1 LKGETFTEGRNGLGT
16 SDAVR
21 SEVGSFNGADRGPNA
36 GSSSGKIGP
45 ASSLGLALEE
55 EQILLRQFK
64 SITIPIFLESTQSVQ
79 SLKMESDERP
89 QKMRKL
95 SHDHEVS
102 QTEGDALKN
111 DANAVNENDVV
122 QPTAGDET
130 VSQKNENAETK
141 PVTVPTDAVR
151 ADGSLTT
158 NAQDPP
164 MSKNQLKKLRK
175 KQEWEA
181 GREERKVIRKEK
193 VVAKRE
199 RKRAAKEQ
207 AEEEGGEKPLTGAEK
222 RMRHI
227 QRPVQL
233 NVTIV
238 LDCDFDNLMR
248 DNERVSL
255 GSQITRC
262 YSDNKNSKY
271 RAHLTVSSFGGHL
284 RERFDG
290 LLNGV
295 YKQWKGMRFMDEDFV
310 ETAEKAKE
318 WMNDT
323 RGKPFKGAFAKYA
336 DLEPA
341 KIEELKQQGE
351 IVYLSSEA
359 DDTLEELKPFSTYI
373 IGGLVDKNREKGICH
388 KRATQRGIRT
398 AKLPIGKYLDM
409 ASRKVLAT
417 NHVNEIMVHWLECGD
432 WGEAFMK
439 VMPKRKG
446 GKLRDESDKNEGGE
460 DPADAEEDVAEVD
473 ADDEQALEE
482 QANNA
487 AEVEE
492 GVKETPD
499 VTMAAAS

>member
-1 LKGETFTEGRNGLGT
+1 
-16 SDAVR
+16 
-21 SEVGSFNGADRGPNA
+21 
-36 GSSSGKIGP
+36 
-45 ASSLGLALEE
+45 
-55 EQILLRQFK
+55 
-64 SITIPIFLESTQSVQ
+64 
-79 SLKMESDERP
+79 MENDERP

-95 SHDHEVS
+95 SHDHEELQAEVETAKNIPDPVNGNGEVQQNVGHEDIS
-102 QTEGDALKN
+102 Q
-111 DANAVNENDVV
+111 
-122 QPTAGDET
+122 
-130 VSQKNENAETK
+130 ENAQSV
-141 PVTVPTDAVR
+141 PAALPTDAVR
-151 ADGSLTT
+151 ADGTLST
-158 NAQDPP
+158 NAQDPPP

-181 GREERKVIRKEK
+181 GREERKVVRKEK

-199 RKRAAKEQ
+199 RKRAAKDQ
-207 AEEEGGEKPLTGAEK
+207 AEAEGLEKPLTGAEK

-233 NVTIV
+233 NVTFI

-248 DNERVSL
+248 DHERVSL

-262 YSDNKNSKY
+262 YSDNKNAKF

-290 LLNGV
+290 LLLGV
-295 YKQWKGMRFMDEDFV
+295 YRQWKGMRFMDEDFV
-310 ETAEKAKE
+310 ETSIKAKE
-318 WMNDT
+318 WMDDT

-341 KIEELKQQGE
+341 QIEELKQQGE
-351 IVYLSSEA
+351 VVYLSSEA

-388 KRATQRGIRT
+388 KRATERGIRT

-409 ASRKVLAT
+409 SSRKVLAT

-446 GKLRDESDKNEGGE
+446 GKLREEGDQHEGGE
-460 DPADAEEDVAEVD
+460 DPADAEEEFEDVEQADGNGEQNVEEASAEEKQELEQPVNKVAEV
-473 ADDEQALEE
+473 QALEGP
-482 QANNA
+482 AN
-487 AEVEE
+487 AEVEALAE
-492 GVKETPD
+492 PANPATEVEAKKEATPD
-499 VTMAAAS
+499 VTMTAAS

>member
-1 LKGETFTEGRNGLGT
+1 MEGE
-16 SDAVR
+16 
-21 SEVGSFNGADRGPNA
+21 
-36 GSSSGKIGP
+36 
-45 ASSLGLALEE
+45 
-55 EQILLRQFK
+55 
-64 SITIPIFLESTQSVQ
+64 
-79 SLKMESDERP
+79 ERP

-95 SHDHEVS
+95 SHDHEESQVEVETAKNVPDATNGNGEVQQAAVDENVTQENVS
-102 QTEGDALKN
+102 SAPAAL
-111 DANAVNENDVV
+111 
-122 QPTAGDET
+122 
-130 VSQKNENAETK
+130 
-141 PVTVPTDAVR
+141 PTDAVR
-151 ADGSLTT
+151 GDGTLAT
-158 NAQDPP
+158 NAQDPPP

-199 RKRAAKEQ
+199 RKRAAKDQ
-207 AEEEGGEKPLTGAEK
+207 AEAEGGEKPLTGAEK

-262 YSDNKNSKY
+262 YSDNKNSKF

-310 ETAEKAKE
+310 ETSVKAKE
-318 WMNDT
+318 WMDDT

-341 KIEELKQQGE
+341 QIEELKQQGE
-351 IVYLSSEA
+351 VVYLSSEA

-388 KRATQRGIRT
+388 KRATERGIRT

-446 GKLRDESDKNEGGE
+446 GKLREEGDKAEGGE
-460 DPADAEEDVAEVD
+460 DPADAEEDVEEAG
-473 ADDEQALEE
+473 ADEERELQE
-482 QANNA
+482 QANEA
-487 AEVEE
+487 AEVEATE
-492 GVKETPD
+492 ERPD
-499 VTMAAAS
+499 VTMTAAS